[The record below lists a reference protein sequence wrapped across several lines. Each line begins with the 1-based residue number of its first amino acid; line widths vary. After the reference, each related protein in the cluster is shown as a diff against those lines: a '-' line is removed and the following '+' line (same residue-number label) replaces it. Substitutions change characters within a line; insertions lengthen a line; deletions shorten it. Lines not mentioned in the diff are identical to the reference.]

1 MFLLEKSWL
10 NLFTHP
16 LNFLFAFFNSL
27 NPRYRSLRQKEN
39 KKSSTNTQKERKDEN
54 TGVRS
59 LKRKLHTGLYTATF
73 IRIIWLNW
81 GVLIMTNGNFMRW
94 RKCGISNPLVTGNNF
109 LYWFSSALEHVRS
122 RFYFWATG
130 IKG

>member
-59 LKRKLHTGLYTATF
+59 LKRKVHTGLYTATYVNSKDVF
-73 IRIIWLNW
+73 RII
-81 GVLIMTNGNFMRW
+81 
-94 RKCGISNPLVTGNNF
+94 
-109 LYWFSSALEHVRS
+109 
-122 RFYFWATG
+122 
-130 IKG
+130 

>member
-54 TGVRS
+54 TRVRT
-59 LKRKLHTGLYTATF
+59 LKKTAYWPLYRNIRKQERCFPHNLT
-73 IRIIWLNW
+73 
-81 GVLIMTNGNFMRW
+81 
-94 RKCGISNPLVTGNNF
+94 
-109 LYWFSSALEHVRS
+109 
-122 RFYFWATG
+122 
-130 IKG
+130 